1 MAQKRMFGAR
11 IDEEWIS
18 QFEVIAA
25 KRGVR
30 ASEIAREAF
39 ARYLGLEAGAG
50 AGGDRTSD
58 PARLEALE
66 AAIAGLTQRLE
77 RLERSERAIARATEV
92 AALGLRGSASRVTTP
107 SLSVAG
113 SSATV
118 TSVVPGRVKPSD
130 ENASLS
136 SVRSPLSLLR
146 DSDGISASRGCAIS
160 SGGLANGA
168 AGGG

>member
-77 RLERSERAIARATEV
+77 RLERSERAIASREV
-92 AALGLRGSASRVTTP
+92 PSSGQKPGPDSASKTLAIASSGDGWLTTREAWEKLGRPGSWNSFRQAGPEKLGALGLEVD
-107 SLSVAG
+107 
-113 SSATV
+113 
-118 TSVVPGRVKPSD
+118 PGRKQ
-130 ENASLS
+130 
-136 SVRSPLSLLR
+136 
-146 DSDGISASRGCAIS
+146 I
-160 SGGLANGA
+160 
-168 AGGG
+168 GGGGRWLRITTKC